1 MRLIYEI
8 LRQIT
13 SIIEITNL
21 NVEGCKSYLPVFSI
35 ICQYFP
41 VNATGMANLL
51 ICRHFANLEKILKGF
66 YQIWAWRPSWSCDL
80 NILNKIWLSYHQESS
95 HEI

>member
-1 MRLIYEI
+1 MKYYIKSK
-8 LRQIT
+8 T

-51 ICRHFANLEKILKGF
+51 IFGIWHTSGLPGTVYDVRLKLNNLF
-66 YQIWAWRPSWSCDL
+66 VV
-80 NILNKIWLSYHQESS
+80 
-95 HEI
+95 

>member
-1 MRLIYEI
+1 M

-35 ICQYFP
+35 ICHYFP
-41 VNATGMANLL
+41 VNATGMANIL
-51 ICRHFANLEKILKGF
+51 ICRHFANLGDYAANMISENLVSAAGN
-66 YQIWAWRPSWSCDL
+66 IW
-80 NILNKIWLSYHQESS
+80 
-95 HEI
+95 